1 MRLSENQVGS
11 LFFIQMGEGKAMNQ
25 GDGCKGGEKDMQ
37 AFQHYNNSNNKK
49 KTLGLTWWYSGEES
63 ACKFRG
69 YEFDLWSEKIPYTV
83 EQLSLCAT
91 TMSQC
96 SRV

>member
-1 MRLSENQVGS
+1 
-11 LFFIQMGEGKAMNQ
+11 MGEGKAMNQ

-37 AFQHYNNSNNKK
+37 ALQHNNNNNN
-49 KTLGLTWWYSGEES
+49 TLGLTRWYSGEES

-69 YEFDLWSEKIPYTV
+69 YEFDPWSEKIPYAV

-91 TMSQC
+91 TTSQC